1 MRKDYIWNSIGS
13 FLQSAISPVLLI
25 IITRMNG
32 IEDSGLF
39 SFAMSISI
47 IFWAIALWG
56 GRTYQVSDIKKE
68 FSTGGYIT
76 VRLITAV
83 IVTVV
88 SVLFCLINDYTL
100 TKTTLI
106 LILVLFKLI
115 ESLADVLYGILQIN
129 NKLYIAGFSLF
140 IKAVGGAV
148 LFTFINAITHN
159 VIYSSLS
166 LLLINVAVIILY
178 DMPRI
183 RKLQTSSKK
192 TTRKISFYINEA
204 LVIMKRTA
212 PVFIVIFLTMF
223 SLNIPRYFLDKYH
236 QDEIGYFGVMAM
248 PITLLALFISF
259 IIQPNIVGL
268 SKLLA
273 QKNIKQFDAMVA
285 KIVVIALGIGVATL
299 LATWL
304 AGVWAI
310 NWVFAITID
319 EFEVELII
327 MVIGAISG
335 AITSIYIN
343 ILIIM
348 RVFKW
353 QFYALLLTTVLL
365 AFLSPFLV
373 EHYAMFGGVCLFMAI
388 NTVQAISIGL
398 IYKNKINKLL
408 HSV

>member
-83 IVTVV
+83 IVTVA

-285 KIVVIALGIGVATL
+285 KMVVIALGIGTVTL
-299 LATWL
+299 SATWF

-310 NWVFAITID
+310 NWVFAITIN

-348 RVFKW
+348 RAFKW

-365 AFLSPFLV
+365 VFLSPFLI

-388 NTVQAISIGL
+388 NTAQAITIGL
-398 IYKNKINKLL
+398 IYKNKINK
-408 HSV
+408 